1 MNSGDRELAVSPRRD
16 AAFAIVHWQYLE
28 NRGLIVLN
36 RKQVVLWSP
45 RGPLSVVEEIVDT
58 VIYPSRSSFGS

>member
-1 MNSGDRELAVSPRRD
+1 MWKQSNSGDRELAVSPRRD

-36 RKQVVLWSP
+36 RKQVEA
-45 RGPLSVVEEIVDT
+45 VE
-58 VIYPSRSSFGS
+58 PSRAAVSGRGDR